1 MNARFTTRP
10 RQRQFSHRVA
20 SVQQNPITMA
30 SFIKSVHYET
40 YPGISPALLREEF
53 SGKSVLLT
61 GGGSGIGTTMARS
74 FAEANISHLII
85 TGRTEAT
92 LEETS
97 AALRTEFPNL
107 EVSYQV
113 ASVSNPDDVAAV
125 FAALDT
131 SPDVLVNNAGYLPA
145 PANFVDAD
153 MKDWWQGFETN
164 VFGTALMT
172 QSYLRHR
179 RATKGAAKGGRPGVV
194 ININTR
200 AAYETRMP
208 ELSGYGASKAAIL
221 RLAEAITDDVD
232 ASEVRVVSLHPGAV
246 KSAMLTKSKL
256 VRPLTDV
263 KLAADFVVW
272 SASERAA
279 FLNGRF
285 AWVNWNVDELESWKD
300 VIVEKDLLRSSIK
313 EA

>member
-1 MNARFTTRP
+1 
-10 RQRQFSHRVA
+10 
-20 SVQQNPITMA
+20 MA

-53 SGKSVLLT
+53 SDKTVLLT

-74 FAEANISHLII
+74 FAEANIVHLII

-92 LEETS
+92 LKETS
-97 AALRTEFPNL
+97 AALQADFPRL
-107 EVSYQV
+107 KVSHHV
-113 ASVSNPDDVAAV
+113 ASVASTDDVAAV
-125 FAALDT
+125 FAALDA

-153 MKDWWQGFETN
+153 MRDWWQGFETN

-179 RATKGAAKGGRPGVV
+179 RAKGPGPKRQPGVV

-221 RLAEAITDDVD
+221 RLAESITDDVD

-256 VRPLTDV
+256 VRPLTDA

-272 SASERAA
+272 SASEKAA